1 MFKRTHLQAV
11 NRLERLRAQQ
21 DEQSQK
27 QCTISTPSPTCGCPG
42 HHLTAQTRIKVTSY
56 KP

>member
-1 MFKRTHLQAV
+1 MFKRTHLRAV